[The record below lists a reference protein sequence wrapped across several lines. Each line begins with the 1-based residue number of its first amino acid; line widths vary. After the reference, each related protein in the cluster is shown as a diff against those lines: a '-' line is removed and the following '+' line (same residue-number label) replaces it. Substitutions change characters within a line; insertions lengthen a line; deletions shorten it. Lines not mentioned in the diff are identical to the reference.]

1 MNRIIN
7 AMRAASNR
15 IASLAHAIAIE
26 LRRLNSARIDSA
38 RLAAMPRHER
48 ARVVKSALVEHHR
61 HPNRCC

>member
-1 MNRIIN
+1 MIEKIN
-7 AMRAASNR
+7 PMR
-15 IASLAHAIAIE
+15 AIAIRIATIAHSIATE

-48 ARVVKSALVEHHR
+48 TRLVKSALVEHHR